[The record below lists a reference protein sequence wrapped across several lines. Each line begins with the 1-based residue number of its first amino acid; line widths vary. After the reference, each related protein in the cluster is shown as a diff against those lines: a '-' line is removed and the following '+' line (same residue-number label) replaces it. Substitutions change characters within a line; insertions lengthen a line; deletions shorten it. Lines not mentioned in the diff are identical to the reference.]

1 MFLECERVRYG
12 KPQLLEVIC
21 QLRFPT
27 ILSISAKE
35 PAEFQELIRDEY
47 PRYSRNV
54 EKLPPKVIGQPGNM
68 KFEEQEDVINY
79 QFLSADGRWK
89 VNLTN
94 SFIAL
99 ATPAYTCWEDFAA
112 KLDEV
117 LAQFIKVYHPA
128 FFERIGLRYI
138 NAFSR
143 KQLDLEGVPFRELLQ
158 PCYLGILAEEDVQE
172 TATTRSSLDT
182 EVNLRGGCRAKIHA
196 GPGMIRRTGKAEDK
210 EVYFIL
216 DNDLFMSG
224 NVPVNLSTGAM
235 QTLHQQADSL
245 FLGAI
250 TDRLRDAMEPLE
262 YL

>member
-1 MFLECERVRYG
+1 MFYETDRVVYA

-35 PAEFQELIRDEY
+35 PAEFQELIRSDF
-47 PRYSRNV
+47 PRYSRTL
-54 EKLPPKVIGQPGNM
+54 EKVPPKVVGQPGNLR
-68 KFEEQEDVINY
+68 FEEQPEVINY

-99 ATPAYTCWEDFAA
+99 ATPAYTKWEDFAA

-117 LAQFIKVYHPA
+117 LAQFISVYKPA

-143 KQLDLEGVPFRELLQ
+143 SALGLEGTPFSELIE
-158 PCYLGILAEEDVQE
+158 PGYLGLMAEEDVQE
-172 TATTRSSLDT
+172 QSFVRIQQ
-182 EVNLRGGCRAKIHA
+182 EGEMNLPGGCRLKLHC
-196 GPGMIRRTGKAEDK
+196 GPGMVKRNNVEDK
-210 EVYFIL
+210 EIKFIL
-216 DNDLFMSG
+216 DNDLFMMSKVEMKYTTAAL
-224 NVPVNLSTGAM
+224 NTIH
-235 QTLHQQADSL
+235 THADRV
-245 FLGAI
+245 FRGAI
-250 TDRLRDAMEPLE
+250 TKELHEAMEPQL
-262 YL
+262 L